1 MSESKRRKISIVYY
15 SKSGRTAMMAG
26 AIAKGIETVPGVEAH
41 QFDLEHLD
49 EACLRESCAVV
60 VGTPTYHANPCWQ
73 IKKWLDE
80 SGKYHLGGKLGAAF
94 ATADYAQGG
103 ADVAISTILTHLM
116 VNGMLVYSGGASLG
130 QPYIHLGAVALRD
143 TVERDKQLFETFG
156 QRIAEKVQQ
165 LGDYFD

>member
-1 MSESKRRKISIVYY
+1 MSAGSGARKISIVYY
-15 SKSGRTAMMAG
+15 SKTGRTAMMAG
-26 AIAKGIETVPGVEAH
+26 AIAAGMRSVPGVQVG

-49 EACLRESCAVV
+49 EQFLRDSSAVV

-80 SGKYHLGGKLGAAF
+80 SGKYGLGGKLGAAF

-103 ADVAISTILTHLM
+103 ADLAIFTILTHLM

-130 QPYIHLGAVALRD
+130 QPFIHLGAVALRD
-143 TVERDKQLFETFG
+143 TLEQDRQLFHIFG
-156 QRIAEKVQQ
+156 QRIAAKAAE
-165 LGDYFD
+165 LGG